1 MKNSSKMGM
10 EGTYLN
16 IVNAIYDKPTANI
29 ILNGKNTE
37 SIPSQTRMPTLT
49 IIINNFKL
57 SKFFHCLGSKFLS

>member
-1 MKNSSKMGM
+1 MDM
-10 EGTYLN
+10 EGTYLK

-49 IIINNFKL
+49 TIIINNFKL
-57 SKFFHCLGSKFLS
+57 SKFFYCLGSKFLS